1 MLRSTS
7 TAILLVL
14 LGGAAIFAPTT
25 FAASIKTYSNVL
37 NSEEIDYFAAVDVNV
52 DANLDEGGGEGVCY
66 RANKYYGA
74 AALDPSISSRIH
86 DVTGT
91 LVTAEEQRQYRRSIA
106 VTKIV
111 GDTEPHVDYHY
122 SNADRI
128 GTEAVE
134 DKVAFIFLE
143 TNTHAKFVLGTT
155 EIPAEAG
162 VLVAFDG
169 NLRHS
174 TKVARGTLSI
184 AGPFHLRTLSFVGP
198 GPNCFGDNPCPTGFT
213 CECCYFERRL
223 KTTTTD
229 KDGNN
234 DQQGQVQRELGNP
247 GCLPTCNYSR
257 RLMTDDNS
265 EQKGQRELGL
275 RKRRALEELNEI
287 HEREISTEEE
297 NENFDDGDVNFV
309 NTSNR
314 RRLGERACE
323 SSQCVAIPV
332 VPSRT
337 PSLAPSGTPSFDPSG
352 TPSLAPS
359 GTPFVLIPAA
369 SSSKSSK
376 APKSTKAPKAP
387 KGSKGGKG
395 TQ

>member
-1 MLRSTS
+1 MIYSLSLSLYDASKIIIHLLLPYQPDQPTSSAKTLLLKMLRSTS
-7 TAILLVL
+7 TAIVLFL

-25 FAASIKTYSNVL
+25 FASSIKTYSNVL

-52 DANLDEGGGEGVCY
+52 DANLDEEGGGEGVCN
-66 RANKYYGA
+66 RANKYFGA
-74 AALDPSISSRIH
+74 AVLDPAISSRIH

-91 LVTAEEQRQYRRSIA
+91 PVTAEEQRQYRRSIA
-106 VTKIV
+106 VTKIM

-122 SNADRI
+122 SNAASI

-162 VLVAFDG
+162 KLVAFDG

-198 GPNCFGDNPCPTGFT
+198 CSNDSECEPDET
-213 CECCYFERRL
+213 CQCCDPITRRL
-223 KTTTTD
+223 TTTD
-229 KDGNN
+229 NDGNN
-234 DQQGQVQRELGNP
+234 DQQGQRELGE
-247 GCLPTCNYSR
+247 LPSCGFGR
-257 RLMTDDNS
+257 RLMTDDKN
-265 EQKGQRELGL
+265 EQQGQRKLG
-275 RKRRALEELNEI
+275 KRRALEELNEI

-297 NENFDDGDVNFV
+297 NKNFDERGPDGDANS
-309 NTSNR
+309 SNR
-314 RRLGERACE
+314 RRLACNAG
-323 SSQCVAIPV
+323 QCVPITGK
-332 VPSRT
+332 S
-337 PSLAPSGTPSFDPSG
+337 DK
-352 TPSLAPS
+352 
-359 GTPFVLIPAA
+359 A
-369 SSSKSSK
+369 SS
-376 APKSTKAPKAP
+376 PKTSKAP
-387 KGSKGGKG
+387 KGSKGSKG